1 MSKLERLRTEVQRAG
16 LWETAIVLG
25 LVAAQR
31 VLDVRVLQIIA
42 VTPPHLRR
50 DYLALDP
57 RFSASFAGR
66 AWLLDRVAADPELEM
81 TPEFVRAAFDR
92 GDRCYVITDGRRIA
106 SYGWYSCRSTP
117 IFGGLMF
124 CFDPAYTY
132 MYKGYT
138 HPDYRGLRLHAI
150 GMSRALAESS
160 GPDCRGLVSFV
171 ERTNQSSL
179 KSCYRMG
186 YTGVTKIAVT
196 GSAGAHRT
204 LRLGGRDTPQ
214 VAVEPETPAGL
225 STPV

>member
-42 VTPPHLRR
+42 V
-50 DYLALDP
+50 
-57 RFSASFAGR
+57 
-66 AWLLDRVAADPELEM
+66 